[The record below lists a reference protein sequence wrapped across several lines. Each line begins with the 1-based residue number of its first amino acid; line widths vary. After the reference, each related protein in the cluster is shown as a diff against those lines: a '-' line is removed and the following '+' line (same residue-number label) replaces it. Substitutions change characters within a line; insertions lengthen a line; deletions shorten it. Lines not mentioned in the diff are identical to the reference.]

1 MRHMFRIFLL
11 GLVACFLFSGVSA
24 DEVPLSAVEGGA
36 DLQKVKR
43 AKFRETY
50 VNTGVDFSR
59 YTRVYLGDAL
69 FDYRDVGPAQRSRSY
84 SSMSSSKSV
93 FGIAEQERA
102 KFEEIVSD
110 AFIKELEKGKKFK
123 IANSIDENTMIMRGA
138 VLDIVSKV
146 PPEFI
151 GRSEIYLSSV
161 GEATLVMEF
170 LDGKSGE
177 VLARLAERGRIGS
190 GTGRID
196 EFSMPS
202 NSVTVWNDVRR
213 WAVRAAGKLRREIDS
228 AVSE

>member
-1 MRHMFRIFLL
+1 MKMFRIFLSALTACVFSL
-11 GLVACFLFSGVSA
+11 GISA
-24 DEVPLSAVEGGA
+24 EEIPLSTVEGGD

-50 VNTGVDFSR
+50 VNMGVDFSQ
-59 YTRVYLGDAL
+59 YTQVYLGDAV
-69 FDYRDVGPAQRSRSY
+69 FDYRDVGPAQRHRSY
-84 SSMSSSKSV
+84 SSSKSV
-93 FGIAEQERA
+93 FGIAEQDRA

-110 AFIKELEKGKKFK
+110 AFVRELEKGKKFK
-123 IANSIDENTMIMRGA
+123 IANSIDESTMIMRGA
-138 VLDIVSKV
+138 VLDIVSNA

-151 GRSEIYLSSV
+151 GRSEVYLSSV

-196 EFSMPS
+196 QFSMPS
-202 NSVTVWNDVRR
+202 NRATIWNDVRR